1 MLDVGER
8 LNTYEPLWENW
19 YKDGY
24 IGGGNFGKVYRLKQN
39 LYGKI
44 SYSAVKVISVMLE
57 NDLNSYGEDRQMIIK
72 SKKEKIS
79 QEIVNMYKLK
89 GKSNLVQCLA
99 YSIKDI
105 YDNYNNIVGFDVL
118 IQMEYY
124 TSLTRYLSVSKELSI
139 YEIENLALDIAT
151 GLKSMHDINML
162 HRDIK
167 VENIFIDQNNRF
179 YLGDFGISK
188 QDFVNSYSTLAGTQ
202 SFIAPEVFRVQSTK
216 VHYSKTADIY
226 SYGITL
232 YYLLNDNM
240 LPLVKPGFRQN
251 DIDRAI
257 MDRLNGA
264 SFPPP
269 VNGSVRLKNI
279 VMKCCAYQPQDR
291 FQDVKEILAALE
303 GQNFVFEGQNN
314 TYNGN
319 PYNNRAVSDPY
330 ATMYADSV
338 TPNRVDYRPVWH
350 NNPADQN
357 MGPIHSEPVTNY
369 NSYSGN
375 MSGGYDH
382 SSAHAKKS
390 SNKALII
397 VLLLLMVAALSVV
410 LIMFI
415 SKNSSS
421 GNSSAPAEIS
431 AENTEKKISD
441 NTEKTTTSASE
452 SIIMTSE
459 QTTTKAATTMT
470 TTTTTREETT
480 TTTRKTTRK
489 TEAIPPDAKK
499 YGYKVFDTVLVV
511 RADEVEN
518 LPLRSLPAKD
528 GSEILKKI
536 PDGTTVHVLGFKD
549 VGSEVWF
556 RVDYDNTKGWCRGG
570 MLQPNNLG
578 MLSGSEYNVAGLE
591 KWKSK
596 FRLQTPSS
604 TSNYGTADFR
614 GTLYFIPDLSSGVQ
628 KRFKSPISVEVT
640 SKMGDWY
647 YVEFYDGEYYT
658 GWVHQLFLKF

>member
-124 TSLTRYLSVSKELSI
+124 TSLTRYLSINKELSV
-139 YEIENLALDIAT
+139 YEIEKLAVSIAT

-240 LPLVKPGFRQN
+240 LPLVKP
-251 DIDRAI
+251 
-257 MDRLNGA
+257 
-264 SFPPP
+264 
-269 VNGSVRLKNI
+269 
-279 VMKCCAYQPQDR
+279 
-291 FQDVKEILAALE
+291 
-303 GQNFVFEGQNN
+303 
-314 TYNGN
+314 
-319 PYNNRAVSDPY
+319 
-330 ATMYADSV
+330 
-338 TPNRVDYRPVWH
+338 
-350 NNPADQN
+350 
-357 MGPIHSEPVTNY
+357 
-369 NSYSGN
+369 
-375 MSGGYDH
+375 
-382 SSAHAKKS
+382 
-390 SNKALII
+390 
-397 VLLLLMVAALSVV
+397 
-410 LIMFI
+410 
-415 SKNSSS
+415 
-421 GNSSAPAEIS
+421 
-431 AENTEKKISD
+431 
-441 NTEKTTTSASE
+441 
-452 SIIMTSE
+452 
-459 QTTTKAATTMT
+459 
-470 TTTTTREETT
+470 
-480 TTTRKTTRK
+480 
-489 TEAIPPDAKK
+489 
-499 YGYKVFDTVLVV
+499 
-511 RADEVEN
+511 
-518 LPLRSLPAKD
+518 
-528 GSEILKKI
+528 
-536 PDGTTVHVLGFKD
+536 
-549 VGSEVWF
+549 
-556 RVDYDNTKGWCRGG
+556 
-570 MLQPNNLG
+570 
-578 MLSGSEYNVAGLE
+578 
-591 KWKSK
+591 
-596 FRLQTPSS
+596 
-604 TSNYGTADFR
+604 
-614 GTLYFIPDLSSGVQ
+614 
-628 KRFKSPISVEVT
+628 
-640 SKMGDWY
+640 
-647 YVEFYDGEYYT
+647 
-658 GWVHQLFLKF
+658 